1 MVPPNFFFE
10 RNNLYLAVYI
20 ERKIVKNIIFSN
32 NNEVILLSEMVILTL
47 ALSIM
52 KMSNLILN

>member
-1 MVPPNFFFE
+1 MVPPNYFFE

-32 NNEVILLSEMVILTL
+32 NNEVILQSEMVILTL

-52 KMSNLILN
+52 KMSNFFS

>member
-1 MVPPNFFFE
+1 MVPPNYFFE

-32 NNEVILLSEMVILTL
+32 NNEVILQSEMVILTL

>member
-1 MVPPNFFFE
+1 MVPPNYFFE

-20 ERKIVKNIIFSN
+20 ERKIVKNIIFIN

>member
-1 MVPPNFFFE
+1 MVPPNYFFE

-20 ERKIVKNIIFSN
+20 ERKIVKNIIFIN

-52 KMSNLILN
+52 KMSNFFS

>member
-1 MVPPNFFFE
+1 MVPPNYFFE

-32 NNEVILLSEMVILTL
+32 NNEVILQSEMVILTL
-47 ALSIM
+47 APSIM
-52 KMSNLILN
+52 KMSNFFS

>member
-1 MVPPNFFFE
+1 MVPPNYFFE

-20 ERKIVKNIIFSN
+20 ERKIVKNIIFIN

-47 ALSIM
+47 APSIM
-52 KMSNLILN
+52 KMSNFFS